1 MLYTITRQ
9 DITLHYD
16 PEALSLTLHQNDVL
30 WRWATVPAIIRADGT
45 RLSFADAVCDSSPY
59 RTGVTDGV
67 RASYRRFTDGKTEYP
82 YTVETFV
89 GLDLTDGTLRAEM
102 RLEGDEKGE
111 LKEVRYPGAFALEAG
126 PDEGYTVL
134 PMMQGTLLPAGH
146 PLEMEG
152 GIIFERTAYL
162 PIFGQVNRG
171 SGYLAVYDTPYDAQY
186 HLHSSQVQ
194 PVFVPSLGRMGYKR
208 VMLYQFREACD
219 YTVMASLYRTY
230 LRERGGL
237 VTLKEKIARN
247 PRVGDLIGR
256 PVIHLTTACHI
267 SPDSDYYRPGDPEHN
282 DNCVTFDERAAQL
295 RALKDRGLKDA
306 YVHLDGWG
314 HHGYDNLHPDVFPPH
329 EGAGGA
335 DGLRRLQQTCTDIG
349 YLFAVHDQYRDYYYD
364 GASFSLDN
372 AVTELDGGH
381 PFCSIWFGGKHSY
394 LCSALAPEY
403 VRRNYNTFRDL
414 DIKLDGSYLDVFSVV
429 KLDECFHPDHPATRQ
444 QCAENRRHC
453 LDLLTARGIIPSS
466 EEVLGCIADSQVLCH
481 HAPFYTTQFESRG
494 GDAIGIP
501 IPLLALVYHDCV
513 IIPWIG
519 LKTRGGWG
527 IPAAECPYLWA
538 LLCGSPVYCDIGE
551 AKENLYLVEI
561 ARTLAK
567 QVALVPMVRHEWVG
581 GDPRQR
587 RTEFADGTVVEANLE
602 TTAFTIRYPDG
613 RTVCSTE
620 KLA

>member
-1 MLYTITRQ
+1 M
-9 DITLHYD
+9 
-16 PEALSLTLHQNDVL
+16 
-30 WRWATVPAIIRADGT
+30 
-45 RLSFADAVCDSSPY
+45 
-59 RTGVTDGV
+59 
-67 RASYRRFTDGKTEYP
+67 
-82 YTVETFV
+82 
-89 GLDLTDGTLRAEM
+89 
-102 RLEGDEKGE
+102 
-111 LKEVRYPGAFALEAG
+111 
-126 PDEGYTVL
+126 
-134 PMMQGTLLPAGH
+134 
-146 PLEMEG
+146 
-152 GIIFERTAYL
+152 
-162 PIFGQVNRG
+162 
-171 SGYLAVYDTPYDAQY
+171 
-186 HLHSSQVQ
+186 
-194 PVFVPSLGRMGYKR
+194 
-208 VMLYQFREACD
+208 
-219 YTVMASLYRTY
+219 
-230 LRERGGL
+230 
-237 VTLKEKIARN
+237 
-247 PRVGDLIGR
+247 
-256 PVIHLTTACHI
+256 
-267 SPDSDYYRPGDPEHN
+267 
-282 DNCVTFDERAAQL
+282 
-295 RALKDRGLKDA
+295 
-306 YVHLDGWG
+306 
-314 HHGYDNLHPDVFPPH
+314 
-329 EGAGGA
+329 
-335 DGLRRLQQTCTDIG
+335 
-349 YLFAVHDQYRDYYYD
+349 
-364 GASFSLDN
+364 
-372 AVTELDGGH
+372 
-381 PFCSIWFGGKHSY
+381 
-394 LCSALAPEY
+394 
-403 VRRNYNTFRDL
+403 
-414 DIKLDGSYLDVFSVV
+414 V